1 MNPSSFFEK
10 PAGGTEL
17 QLAAWRAH
25 VPVSLQ
31 TKIHLTV
38 SALPAPKRPLKPH
51 VFWAHQAHDQPSV
64 QNLADPLVQRG
75 IDAFVFVSQ
84 WQCDQ
89 YVATFGIPIERT
101 HVVQN
106 AIEPISP
113 HQKPAGP
120 LRLIYTSTPFR
131 GLDVLLEAWAQLPA
145 LDIETEL
152 HIYSGMALYGRPAE
166 DVRYQAL
173 YDQACALPRVH
184 YHGVASNQAVR
195 QALQVSHIFAYPCT
209 WGETS
214 CLSLIEALS
223 AGCLAVV
230 PDLAALPETAAGHA
244 NLYPYPQDTDAH
256 VARFKTELLS
266 AIEQYRKQ
274 PDETADRLA
283 NQVAHFNQAYSW
295 ETRSHAWVQLLEQII
310 HQYERPI

>member
-1 MNPSSFFEK
+1 MNPSSFCEK

-17 QLAAWRAH
+17 QLAAWRAY
-25 VPVSLQ
+25 VPAALQ
-31 TKIHLTV
+31 ASIHLTV

-51 VFWAHQAHDQPSV
+51 VFWAHQAPDQPSV

-75 IDAFVFVSQ
+75 IDGFVFVSQ
-84 WQCDQ
+84 WQREQ
-89 YVATFGIPIERT
+89 YINQFGISPGRT
-101 HVVQN
+101 YVVHN
-106 AIEPISP
+106 AIEPIAP
-113 HQKPAGP
+113 HQKPSGP

-166 DVRYQAL
+166 DAHYQAL
-173 YDQACALPRVH
+173 YDRAGALPRVH

-195 QALQVSHIFAYPCT
+195 QALQASHIFAYPCT
-209 WGETS
+209 WEETS

-230 PDLAALPETAAGHA
+230 PDLAALPETAAGFA
-244 NLYPYPQDTDAH
+244 NLYPYTPDKDIH
-256 VARFKTELLS
+256 VARFKTELLT
-266 AIEQYRKQ
+266 AINQYRTRPNQ
-274 PDETADRLA
+274 TAARLA
-283 NQVAHFNQAYSW
+283 TQVAHFNQAYSW
-295 ETRSHAWVQLLEQII
+295 ETRRHTWVQLLEQII
-310 HQYERPI
+310 HQYERQI